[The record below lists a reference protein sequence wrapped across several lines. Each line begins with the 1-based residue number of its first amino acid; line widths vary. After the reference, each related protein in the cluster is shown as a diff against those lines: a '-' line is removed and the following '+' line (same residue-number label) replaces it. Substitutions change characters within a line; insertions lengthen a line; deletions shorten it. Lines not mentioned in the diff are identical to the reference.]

1 LAALAC
7 LLAALTVACGSI
19 PGPEVQA
26 PKGRQ
31 FIPMVPDSIDDVGLA
46 PSVAVDSQGLPN
58 ISYFGFT
65 ADLVADEI
73 PVARPVGAPFLQTE
87 EGENAGAVL
96 LTSLTPEQIWTRG
109 AIAQPRESPAGVPVP
124 FEPAAEPSLAT
135 LTPAGAKGTDI
146 AITGTDVHAAWTADT
161 GVWYGVGPSFEIGP
175 VEETPDA
182 GAPSIV
188 VDGSGVPIV
197 AYAVGGDQPEIR
209 VAERSGERWQVTAV
223 ATLSVCD
230 RGCPPATHVALLGE
244 EPLVVVADPVSGEVI
259 AARRQGDAW
268 TTEVVTTGATG
279 GASLAFA
286 GDTAGIAFYTPSGV
300 ALATGRFGSWSVE
313 EVAPFAEAAGEQT
326 VTPTV
331 PTPPGTGVTIDSQ
344 GTTWVAWQD
353 SEGVHLAS
361 RSDGEFEEIELLA
374 AGGGVNPSVAVTDDG
389 ASVYL
394 AWYDPKDGDLRLG
407 TYGEVA
413 DLMIGVPSPAPSPQI
428 GGVEGCGD
436 DPEPILE
443 ISAETTA
450 FSTPCLVGPA
460 GEGFTV
466 TFDNQ
471 DTVNAH
477 NWSLFEDPE
486 YSTPIFPPEAT
497 FVGPASQEYPV
508 PALDEATYFFRCDAH
523 PTQMTGVL
531 AAVGSGGGG

>member
-1 LAALAC
+1 
-7 LLAALTVACGSI
+7 
-19 PGPEVQA
+19 
-26 PKGRQ
+26 
-31 FIPMVPDSIDDVGLA
+31 
-46 PSVAVDSQGLPN
+46 
-58 ISYFGFT
+58 
-65 ADLVADEI
+65 
-73 PVARPVGAPFLQTE
+73 
-87 EGENAGAVL
+87 
-96 LTSLTPEQIWTRG
+96 
-109 AIAQPRESPAGVPVP
+109 PRESPAGVPVP

-146 AITGTDVHAAWTADT
+146 AITGTDVHAVWTADT
-161 GVWYGVGPSFEIGP
+161 GVWYGVGPSFEIGA
-175 VEETPDA
+175 VEETPAA
-182 GAPSIV
+182 GAPSIA

-197 AYAVGGDQPEIR
+197 AYTVGGDQPEVR
-209 VAERSGERWQVTAV
+209 VAERSGERWLVTAV
-223 ATLSVCD
+223 ATLSACD
-230 RGCPPATHVALLGE
+230 RGCPPATHVALIGE

-268 TTEVVTTGATG
+268 TTEVVATGATG
-279 GASLAFA
+279 GASLAVA

-331 PTPPGTGVTIDSQ
+331 PTPPGTGLAIDGQ
-344 GTTWVAWQD
+344 GTVWVAWQD
-353 SEGVHLAS
+353 GGGVHLAS

-374 AGGGVNPSVAVTDDG
+374 AGGGVNPSVAATDDG

-413 DLMIGVPSPAPSPQI
+413 EVLIGVPSPAPSPQI

-477 NWSLFEDPE
+477 NWSLFEDPG

-497 FVGPASQEYPV
+497 FVGPAREDYPV
-508 PALDEATYFFRCDAH
+508 PPLEENQYFFKCDAH

-531 AAVGSGGGG
+531 AVVAAGGGGNGGGG